1 VLAEC
6 PEDFE
11 TMTVWSTLA
20 RMESDVSLMES
31 SLSRSEEDCLAEIA
45 ANLTILAAV
54 KGDTAH
60 TAVQRAVKDR
70 LMSG

>member
-1 VLAEC
+1 
-6 PEDFE
+6 
-11 TMTVWSTLA
+11 
-20 RMESDVSLMES
+20 MESDVSLMES
-31 SLSRSEEDCLAEIA
+31 SLSRSEGDCLAEIA